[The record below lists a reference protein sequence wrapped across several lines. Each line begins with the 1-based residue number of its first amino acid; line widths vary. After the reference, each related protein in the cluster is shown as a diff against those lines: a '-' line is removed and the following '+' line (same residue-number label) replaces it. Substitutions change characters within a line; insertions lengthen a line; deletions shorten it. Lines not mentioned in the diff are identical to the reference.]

1 MDTLVSHGLSKEKR
15 EKQNHF
21 CLFPL
26 SSNTTVGLE
35 VQADSQILSF
45 ISLLPSDADLFM
57 QVPFEAAAHHL

>member
-1 MDTLVSHGLSKEKR
+1 MVCPKRR
-15 EKQNHF
+15 EK
-21 CLFPL
+21 
-26 SSNTTVGLE
+26 SKTTSACSHLAVTLPWVWE